1 MNKCSSGVTTHRGVC
16 IGGGCGRLVWRHW
29 RESVQHSPAGIGPYP
44 VPCPPLQILHM
55 ESLILNT
62 LGFRLA
68 VVTPK
73 HFMKRFTTAAGS
85 DEKEIQLVN
94 VRVMCFGR
102 SLPSPTPVYSAS

>member
-1 MNKCSSGVTTHRGVC
+1 MAVVVAGWCGV
-16 IGGGCGRLVWRHW
+16 IGGSLCNTHQLVL
-29 RESVQHSPAGIGPYP
+29 AACP